1 MVRRPGDAPCL
12 VSYHKPDDSNLAGV
26 SGLIYHIARRADWE
40 RARADGEYT
49 RSTADKTLAEEGFIH
64 ASQAPQVAGTA
75 NKFYRDVPGG
85 LVLLV
90 IDPGLLR
97 AEVRYEDVPG
107 TALPAHLRPAER
119 RRGGG
124 GQALRGRGGRD
135 VRLHRGGVSCQ
146 GTPDRRRGAGPPFGH
161 AVQAYA
167 TSVPGMRARPGNAR
181 VPRV

>member
-49 RSTADKTLAEEGFIH
+49 RSTVDKTLAEEGFIH

-90 IDPGLLR
+90 IDPALLR
-97 AEVRYEDVPG
+97 AELRYEHVPG
-107 TALPAHLRPAER
+107 AELPFPHVYGPLNVDAVVEARPFA
-119 RRGGG
+119 
-124 GQALRGRGGRD
+124 
-135 VRLHRGGVSCQ
+135 
-146 GTPDRRRGAGPPFGH
+146 AGPDGAFTFGG
-161 AVQAYA
+161 APSTA
-167 TSVPGMRARPGNAR
+167 ARDEPGNA
-181 VPRV
+181 